1 MKKEQKKILLVIL
14 GKIMALEEI
23 ELVNIKMINLKDGIK
38 IQQENNFNSYS
49 SLFIVDNEVIKIYT
63 DQYDKVKFNI
73 ITLKSLFEKEKYLR
87 KIKEFVLPNKLIK
100 HKNNIVGFS
109 MPYIKGLTLEKIIN
123 NNSCS
128 EKEIKE
134 IFIKILK
141 VIIELSKLPFDF
153 CLADLHE
160 KNVIVDS
167 NKNIHLIDC
176 DGFVIDDN
184 QMVIDGSILMGKY
197 LEQKN
202 KDEDLNGVNVSGDY
216 FCLLCIVINYIFKN
230 KIHTIDDL
238 KDFSEYLDDKYLN
251 KIITRASDIKNFK
264 LTQSDIEMLFSQIN
278 YYNEKYET
286 YQNDIEKLL
295 EVELIRI
302 RKKNNS
308 LSNFIVK

>member
-1 MKKEQKKILLVIL
+1 
-14 GKIMALEEI
+14 
-23 ELVNIKMINLKDGIK
+23 
-38 IQQENNFNSYS
+38 
-49 SLFIVDNEVIKIYT
+49 
-63 DQYDKVKFNI
+63 
-73 ITLKSLFEKEKYLR
+73 
-87 KIKEFVLPNKLIK
+87 
-100 HKNNIVGFS
+100 
-109 MPYIKGLTLEKIIN
+109 MPYIEGLTLEEIIN
-123 NNSCS
+123 NNSYS

-202 KDEDLNGVNVSGDY
+202 KDEDLNGVSVSGDY
-216 FCLLCIVINYIFKN
+216 FCLLCMVINYIFKN

-286 YQNDIEKLL
+286 YQNNIEKLL

-308 LSNFIVK
+308 SSNFIVK

>member
-1 MKKEQKKILLVIL
+1 
-14 GKIMALEEI
+14 MALEEI

-49 SLFIVDNEVIKIYT
+49 SLFIVDNKVIKIYT
-63 DQYDKVKFNI
+63 DRYDKVKFNI
-73 ITLKSLFEKEKYLR
+73 ITLKSLFKKEKYLR
-87 KIKEFVLPNKLIK
+87 KIKELVLPNKLIK

-109 MPYIKGLTLEKIIN
+109 MPYIKGLTLEEIIN
-123 NNSCS
+123 NNSYS
-128 EKEIKE
+128 EKEIEE
-134 IFIKILK
+134 IFIKILN

-216 FCLLCIVINYIFKN
+216 FCLLCMVINYIFKN

>member
-1 MKKEQKKILLVIL
+1 M
-14 GKIMALEEI
+14 EEI

-63 DQYDKVKFNI
+63 DRYDKVKINI
-73 ITLKSLFEKEKYLR
+73 ITLKSLFKKEKYLR
-87 KIKEFVLPNKLIK
+87 KIKELVLPNKLIK

-109 MPYIKGLTLEKIIN
+109 MPYIKGLTLEEIIN
-123 NNSCS
+123 NNSYS
-128 EKEIKE
+128 EKEIEE
-134 IFIKILK
+134 IFIKILN

-184 QMVIDGSILMGKY
+184 QMVIDGNILMGKY

-202 KDEDLNGVNVSGDY
+202 KDEDLNGVSISGDY
-216 FCLLCIVINYIFKN
+216 FCLLCMVIDYIFKN
-230 KIHTIDDL
+230 KIYTIDDL

-286 YQNDIEKLL
+286 YQNNIEKLL

-308 LSNFIVK
+308 SFNFIVK

>member
-1 MKKEQKKILLVIL
+1 M
-14 GKIMALEEI
+14 EEI

-63 DQYDKVKFNI
+63 DRYDKVKFNI

-87 KIKEFVLPNKLIK
+87 KIKELVLPNKLIK

-109 MPYIKGLTLEKIIN
+109 MPYIEGLTLEEIIN
-123 NNSCS
+123 NNSYS
-128 EKEIKE
+128 EKEIEE
-134 IFIKILK
+134 IFIKILN

-216 FCLLCIVINYIFKN
+216 FCLLCIVIDYIFKN

-286 YQNDIEKLL
+286 YQNNIEKLL

-308 LSNFIVK
+308 SSNFVVK

>member
-1 MKKEQKKILLVIL
+1 M
-14 GKIMALEEI
+14 EEI

-63 DQYDKVKFNI
+63 DRYDKVKFNI

-87 KIKEFVLPNKLIK
+87 KIKELVLPNKLIK

-109 MPYIKGLTLEKIIN
+109 MPYIEGLTLEEIIN
-123 NNSCS
+123 NNSYS
-128 EKEIKE
+128 EKEIEE
-134 IFIKILK
+134 IFIKILN
-141 VIIELSKLPFDF
+141 VVIELSKLPFDF

-167 NKNIHLIDC
+167 SKNIHLIDC
-176 DGFVIDDN
+176 DGFIIDDN

-202 KDEDLNGVNVSGDY
+202 KDEDLNGVSVSGDY

-286 YQNDIEKLL
+286 YQNNIGKLL

-308 LSNFIVK
+308 SSNFIVK

>member
-1 MKKEQKKILLVIL
+1 MK
-14 GKIMALEEI
+14 
-23 ELVNIKMINLKDGIK
+23 
-38 IQQENNFNSYS
+38 
-49 SLFIVDNEVIKIYT
+49 
-63 DQYDKVKFNI
+63 
-73 ITLKSLFEKEKYLR
+73 
-87 KIKEFVLPNKLIK
+87 
-100 HKNNIVGFS
+100 
-109 MPYIKGLTLEKIIN
+109 
-123 NNSCS
+123 
-128 EKEIKE
+128 
-134 IFIKILK
+134 
-141 VIIELSKLPFDF
+141 
-153 CLADLHE
+153 

-167 NKNIHLIDC
+167 SKNIHLIDC

-202 KDEDLNGVNVSGDY
+202 KDEDLNGVSVSGDY
-216 FCLLCIVINYIFKN
+216 FCLLCMVINYIFKN

-286 YQNDIEKLL
+286 YQNNIEKLL

-308 LSNFIVK
+308 SSNFIVK

>member
-1 MKKEQKKILLVIL
+1 
-14 GKIMALEEI
+14 MASEEI
-23 ELVNIKMINLKDGIK
+23 ELVNIKMLNLKDGIK

-63 DQYDKVKFNI
+63 DRYDKVKFNV
-73 ITLKSLFEKEKYLR
+73 ITLKLLFKKEKYLR
-87 KIKEFVLPNKLIK
+87 KIKELVLPNKLIK

-109 MPYIKGLTLEKIIN
+109 MPYIEGLTLEEIIN
-123 NNSCS
+123 NNSYS
-128 EKEIKE
+128 EKEIE
-134 IFIKILK
+134 ELFIKILN
-141 VIIELSKLPFDF
+141 VIMELSKLPFDF

-216 FCLLCIVINYIFKN
+216 FCLLCMVINYIFKN

-286 YQNDIEKLL
+286 YQNNIEKLL

-308 LSNFIVK
+308 PFNFIVK

>member
-1 MKKEQKKILLVIL
+1 
-14 GKIMALEEI
+14 MALEEI

>member
-1 MKKEQKKILLVIL
+1 
-14 GKIMALEEI
+14 MALEGT
-23 ELVNIKMINLKDGIK
+23 ELVNIKMLNLKDGIK

-49 SLFIVDNEVIKIYT
+49 SLFIVDNKVIKIYT
-63 DQYDKVKFNI
+63 DRYDKVKFNI
-73 ITLKSLFEKEKYLR
+73 ITLKSLFKKEKYLR
-87 KIKEFVLPNKLIK
+87 KIKELVLPNKLIK

-109 MPYIKGLTLEKIIN
+109 MPYIKGLTLEEIIN
-123 NNSCS
+123 NNSYS
-128 EKEIKE
+128 EKEIEE
-134 IFIKILK
+134 IFIKILN

-216 FCLLCIVINYIFKN
+216 FCLLCMVINYIFKN

-286 YQNDIEKLL
+286 YQNDIGKLL

-308 LSNFIVK
+308 SSNFIVK